1 MALAHVPHDPQES
14 LAATALLPS
23 GGGAGH
29 HRRPEGEVW
38 HETER
43 RIAASDR
50 STRVRLRAGVGRRKG
65 GADNSISSLAGS
77 GGALPTPA
85 MSAVL
90 ALRSSRT
97 YTPTDARARALC
109 CDDVRAERAPRVR
122 GVHEGPWSMLGMHVA
137 HFRPMCPPMCL
148 TTRTDQCQRISL
160 RPPMPSGGLSLS
172 QKKLCK
178 GLWGEKTR
186 WFCCQNYLLN
196 NRFHSRSLQFYFTL

>member
-38 HETER
+38 HEAER

-90 ALRSSRT
+90 AVRSSRT
-97 YTPTDARARALC
+97 YTPTDARTRALC

-137 HFRPMCPPMCL
+137 HFRPMCPCASPPG
-148 TTRTDQCQRISL
+148 RISVSASACAPL
-160 RPPMPSGGLSLS
+160 CPAGSPSH
-172 QKKLCK
+172 KKNYVRGC
-178 GLWGEKTR
+178 GEKKPVGFVVKIT
-186 WFCCQNYLLN
+186 F
-196 NRFHSRSLQFYFTL
+196 